1 MVDQVRFLSPR
12 QVEALTSLSARHLA
26 RMADAGRFPKPVR
39 LGEDKNGRLGFVEAE
54 VLAWNDER
62 LKKRSAGAKP
72 VNGGP
77 ETDPVKAAAPPSVGQ
92 PVRPDR
98 EILRK
103 LDLDRKAATTAAAA
117 E

>member
-39 LGEDKNGRLGFVEAE
+39 LGEGKNGRLGFVEAE

-77 ETDPVKAAAPPSVGQ
+77 ETDPVKAAAAAAPPSVGQ
-92 PVRPDR
+92 PGRQRWAGPSGR
-98 EILRK
+98 RRSSGRL
-103 LDLDRKAATTAAAA
+103 
-117 E
+117 